1 MYPTVTLAVL
11 VTLIFALLGAAKILA
26 LPRMRELATDAGFS
40 VDAYRRI
47 GGLELAGAIG
57 VALGPAVPQL
67 GVLAAAGLLALL
79 AGAVATHLRHGDGIG
94 RMAPAL
100 VCLLLVA
107 GYLGALIRAG
117 A

>member
-1 MYPTVTLAVL
+1 MNPSVTLTVL

-26 LPRMRELATDAGFS
+26 LPRMRELATEAGFS

-47 GGLELAGAIG
+47 GVLEVAGAIG
-57 VALGPAVPQL
+57 VALGPALPPL

-79 AGAVATHLRHGDGIG
+79 AGAIATHLRHRDGI
-94 RMAPAL
+94 REIAPAL
-100 VCLLLVA
+100 VCALLVA
-107 GYLGALIRAG
+107 GYLAALIRAG